1 MGKTIEENLR
11 ILFLWNLKVQFDISF
26 FQEKSEE
33 GLVSLYIFLTYSLKN
48 KLIVWLIQLTL
59 VS

>member
-1 MGKTIEENLR
+1 MGKTIGENLR
-11 ILFLWNLKVQFDISF
+11 ILFLWNLKVQFDISC

-33 GLVSLYIFLTYSLKN
+33 RLVSLYVFLTYSLKN